1 MYDGD
6 DVYMG
11 EGYFSP
17 RQRKKG
23 NNVGKK
29 IAMFI
34 GLGAAAVLALVLL
47 FASMTTVGD
56 GYTGC
61 LYRFGELQSTDI
73 GKGLKFHAPFI
84 ESVTKVDIK
93 EQMIEGTANA
103 YTSDGQVIEGIN
115 YSVNYTYDKAML
127 DQLIRNVGID
137 NVPTRLLYPQVDSLM
152 KNIIGKFKAE
162 VLIQNRSECQ
172 ENIETALRDYMAEY
186 GVYINSFSLRN
197 LDFEDSFEEAVRLKV
212 EMEQKAQTAQNET
225 VLKQEEANQRVIAAE
240 AEADAAKL
248 AADAEAYAIEVIQK
262 QLASSPNYVELQK
275 VQKWNGEFPQIMGNT
290 VNPFVTLENN
300 SSVTTQAPPVDT
312 GG

>member
-17 RQRKKG
+17 HQRKKG

-248 AADAEAYAIEVIQK
+248 AADAEAYAIEVIQE

-290 VNPFVTLENN
+290 VNPFVTLEND
-300 SSVTTQAPPVDT
+300 STMTTQAPSANT